1 MAKRSG
7 IRIDEKEEQIVRS
20 RTGAERI
27 ERVAPR
33 FKSGKLLLLE
43 KRFRR
48 IRIVSPER
56 HADDFFSRGDLR
68 RARAFGLRA
77 HPLATSPQASS
88 STCVFGSTPAE
99 AR

>member
-7 IRIDEKEEQIVRS
+7 IRIDEKEEQVVRS

-56 HADDFFSRGDLR
+56 HTDDFFSRRDLR
-68 RARAFGLRA
+68 RARAFALRA
-77 HPLATSPQASS
+77 HPLRAQPPADFIDFRPPLTSPHD
-88 STCVFGSTPAE
+88 
-99 AR
+99 